1 MTLFSRR
8 QFIKAGIGGSLLL
21 AAAAALHAP
30 LDRLGKRALVDAHP
44 LDASLRSVVEAIAPV
59 ILEGAFPGAGAARV
73 AALERIGSGV
83 AQAVGALSAASQR
96 EVAELFA
103 LLAFAPTRIA
113 VAGVTPPWDQASV
126 TDIEGFLRRWQGS
139 RFDLLKS
146 GYQALHDLVLGA
158 WYADPRTWAAIGYP
172 GPPVLV
178 KS

>member
-1 MTLFSRR
+1 MAMFTRR

-30 LDRLGKRALVDAHP
+30 LDRLGKRALVAGNS
-44 LDASLRSVVEAIAPV
+44 LDPSLRIVVRAIAPV
-59 ILEGAFPGAGAARV
+59 ILQGAFPAPGANRAP
-73 AALERIGSGV
+73 ALDRITRGV
-83 AQAVGALSAASQR
+83 GLAVSALGAASQR

-113 VAGVTPPWDQASV
+113 VAGVSVPWEEAGPE
-126 TDIEGFLRRWQGS
+126 DIEGFLRRWQGS
-139 RFDLLKS
+139 RLDLLKS

-158 WYADPRTWAAIGYP
+158 WYADPESWTAIGYS
-172 GPPVLV
+172 GPPSLL